1 MSSKAN
7 KQLVA
12 GIKNALKS
20 NHLTIFSV
28 KNNPLNYTDPLGLV
42 WYGNWCGPGGSGP
55 EQDCVDKACE
65 VHDKCYEKCG
75 VDASTR
81 WTWRNILSPCA
92 LICDLKLLNGVN
104 GCQGEICH

>member
-1 MSSKAN
+1 MK
-7 KQLVA
+7 KCEYCEEKIGL
-12 GIKNALKS
+12 
-20 NHLTIFSV
+20 LTGRYTWIDK
-28 KNNPLNYTDPLGLV
+28 KNNR
-42 WYGNWCGPGGSGP
+42 
-55 EQDCVDKACE
+55 AM
-65 VHDKCYEKCG
+65 HDKCYEKCG

>member
-1 MSSKAN
+1 
-7 KQLVA
+7 
-12 GIKNALKS
+12 
-20 NHLTIFSV
+20 
-28 KNNPLNYTDPLGLV
+28 
-42 WYGNWCGPGGSGP
+42 
-55 EQDCVDKACE
+55 